1 MPMNFR
7 GPLTRRQPCLR
18 GSGERYSLLARVR
31 FRRARDRA
39 QWVARPLLHV
49 GLDPRN
55 PIRWLSVRVRGYLKS
70 RPCSNLDLS
79 LSTDLVNQFDSGMPL
94 LRTRDIMCEI
104 SSSR

>member
-1 MPMNFR
+1 MQMNFR

-18 GSGERYSLLARVR
+18 RSGEHYSLLARVR

-39 QWVARPLLHV
+39 QWVAPLLHV

-55 PIRWLSVRVRGYLKS
+55 PTRWLSVRVRGYLKS

-79 LSTDLVNQFDSGMPL
+79 RSTKLVNQLDSGMPPPSD
-94 LRTRDIMCEI
+94 TRHDV
-104 SSSR
+104 